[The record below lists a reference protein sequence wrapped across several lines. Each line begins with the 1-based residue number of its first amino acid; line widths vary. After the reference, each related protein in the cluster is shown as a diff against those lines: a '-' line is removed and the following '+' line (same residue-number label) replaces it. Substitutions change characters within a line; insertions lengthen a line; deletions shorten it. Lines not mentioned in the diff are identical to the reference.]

1 MELLDSD
8 EERGKLLRQSAR
20 HREALEGE
28 VRLISANT
36 EKIITNALI
45 IGGSLA
51 LSYYLVRQL
60 SGGGKSKK
68 SKRKA
73 KRIQVVH
80 AESPEV
86 VEVERAPAENV
97 EPGILGT
104 VGAALVSQAS
114 MFLLNLAKE
123 KLMEYLDTVKE
134 QKQQEE

>member
-123 KLMEYLDTVKE
+123 KLMEYLDSVKE

>member
-51 LSYYLVRQL
+51 ASYYLVRQL
-60 SGGGKSKK
+60 SGSKQK
-68 SKRKA
+68 KHKA
-73 KRIQVVH
+73 KGKRIKVVH
-80 AESPEV
+80 AEAPEV
-86 VEVERAPAENV
+86 VEVERAESAAT
-97 EPGILGT
+97 EPGILGQ

-114 MFLLNLAKE
+114 IFLLNLAKE
-123 KLMEYLDTVKE
+123 KLMEYLDSVQQQKKQE
-134 QKQQEE
+134 Q

>member
-1 MELLDSD
+1 MELMDSD
-8 EERGKLLRQSAR
+8 EERGNLLRQSAR

-60 SGGGKSKK
+60 SGGKTKK
-68 SKRKA
+68 NKGRSKRIK
-73 KRIQVVH
+73 VVR

-86 VEVERAPAENV
+86 VEVETAKPGGG
-97 EPGILGT
+97 EPGILGQ

-114 MFLLNLAKE
+114 LFLLNIAKE
-123 KLMEYLDTVKE
+123 KLMDYLDSVQQQKKQE
-134 QKQQEE
+134 Q

>member
-1 MELLDSD
+1 M
-8 EERGKLLRQSAR
+8 
-20 HREALEGE
+20 
-28 VRLISANT
+28 
-36 EKIITNALI
+36 
-45 IGGSLA
+45 A

-123 KLMEYLDTVKE
+123 KLMEYLDSVKE

>member
-51 LSYYLVRQL
+51 LSYYFVRQL

-123 KLMEYLDTVKE
+123 KLMEYLDSVKE